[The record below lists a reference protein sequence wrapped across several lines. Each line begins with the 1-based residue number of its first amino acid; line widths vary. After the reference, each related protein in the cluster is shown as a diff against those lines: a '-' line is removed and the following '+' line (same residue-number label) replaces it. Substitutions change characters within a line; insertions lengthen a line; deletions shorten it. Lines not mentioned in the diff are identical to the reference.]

1 MNLPDITDRL
11 QEIPEDE
18 RYTWKVRE
26 GVKALIY
33 ELGIYGG
40 VWRTDDL
47 AVITMTIEIIN
58 YIIADSEVF
67 EYVPGNDYKK
77 MRDLAEWVKKQVIS
91 NLSDD
96 D

>member
-40 VWRTDDL
+40 VWRNDDL
-47 AVITMTIEIIN
+47 SVITTTIEIIN

-67 EYVPGNDYKK
+67 EYELENDYDK
-77 MRDLAEWVKKQVIS
+77 MRDLAEWVREQVFF
-91 NLSDD
+91 NLNKDD
-96 D
+96 